1 MGGLLDIDE
10 RLGSPRHVWK
20 LTPVAHHRE
29 HGEHEDRTRGVVVMI
44 ADGFGMKRFAL
55 GSS

>member
-10 RLGSPRHVWK
+10 RLDSLTHVWK

-29 HGEHEDRTRGVVVMI
+29 HGEHDDEGRGVVMI
-44 ADGFGMKRFAL
+44 ANGLGMKRFAL